1 MKLPARLGLLSATV
15 ALSIAL
21 APAALADKGGGGGS
35 VGGGTSTSTLSL
47 VLLNS
52 TDGLPHVGQKLTFNV
67 STTVTSEPWVTLY
80 CYQNGS
86 LVYKGS
92 NGIFP
97 TSLGQI
103 FTLAS
108 NSWTG
113 GAADCAAWLQNWDR
127 YTKHGTIQNLA
138 SMSFH
143 VYP

>member
-1 MKLPARLGLLSATV
+1 MRMKLRAFLGLISAV
-15 ALSIAL
+15 AVLCAAI
-21 APAALADKGGGGGS
+21 APAALASKPGGGGTL
-35 VGGGTSTSTLSL
+35 GGGTIGL

-52 TDGLPHVGQKLTFNV
+52 ADDLPHFGQQVTFNV
-67 STTVTSEPWVTLY
+67 STTATTMPWVTLD
-80 CYQNGS
+80 CYQNGG

-92 NGIFP
+92 NGIFA

-108 NSWTG
+108 NSWTS
-113 GAADCAAWLQNWDR
+113 GAADCTAWLQNWDN
-127 YTKHGTIQNLA
+127 YAKHGAIQNLA